1 MKDNIKDIFESA
13 LRNQELPV
21 RPDLWS
27 GVQAGITQSA
37 VGAASSSALLAKI
50 IGGGLAASLIVVGS
64 VYLFNG
70 SSSVSNKSAQ
80 STETKKDE
88 AVNNPKVPIVDG
100 VAGQDGSTAANNTT
114 MANVEQQNSV
124 FEQAEE
130 SIVAPNLREA
140 VIKATEKDQVKL
152 VEEKKQYTTIVDR
165 IEPTNPVAINPS
177 TSTGKS
183 VVIGELPNIFTP
195 NGDGQNDVLK
205 FNIQNVKEFQVTI
218 MDQNNKTVFTSSDSN
233 FEWSGLD
240 LSGNMVAPGEYIYF
254 MIGKG
259 NDNVEFKEFKR
270 LTIK

>member
-27 GVQAGITQSA
+27 GVQAGITQGA
-37 VGAASSSALLAKI
+37 VGAVSSSALVAKI

-64 VYLFNG
+64 VYLFKG
-70 SSSVSNKSAQ
+70 SNSVSNKSVQ
-80 STETKKDE
+80 SVENKKVEATNRTKVFVAE
-88 AVNNPKVPIVDG
+88 G
-100 VAGQDGSTAANNTT
+100 VVEQNGSTAVNSAALTIVAQSNTLS
-114 MANVEQQNSV
+114 EG
-124 FEQAEE
+124 AEE
-130 SIVAPNLREA
+130 IIVAPNPKES
-140 VIKATEKDQVKL
+140 VINTTEKDQVKL
-152 VEEKKQYTTIVDR
+152 VEEKKEYLRKVDR
-165 IEPTNPVAINPS
+165 TESSNPMDTTPSVSIGKAAI
-177 TSTGKS
+177 
-183 VVIGELPNIFTP
+183 IGELPNIFTP
-195 NGDGQNDVLK
+195 NGDGQNDILK
-205 FNIQNVKEFQVTI
+205 LNIQNVKEFQVTI

-240 LSGNMVAPGEYIYF
+240 LSSNMVAPGEYIYF